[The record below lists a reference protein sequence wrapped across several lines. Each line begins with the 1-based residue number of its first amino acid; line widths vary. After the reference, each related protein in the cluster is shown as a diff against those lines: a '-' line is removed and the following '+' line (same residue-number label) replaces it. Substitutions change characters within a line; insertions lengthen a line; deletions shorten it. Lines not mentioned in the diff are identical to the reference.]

1 MTDVEVVNVLK
12 EMSMAGL
19 KVGGPILLLILVV
32 GTVISLIQTVT
43 QVQEQAIVYVV
54 KFAAVGAMLLI
65 GGPWML
71 DQLSSFFIL
80 LWNRIPEVE

>member
-12 EMSMAGL
+12 EMSVAGL
-19 KVGGPILLLILVV
+19 KVAGPILLLILVV

-54 KFAAVGAMLLI
+54 KFAAVGALLLI
-65 GGPWML
+65 AGPWML
-71 DQLSSFFIL
+71 DQLSTFFVL
-80 LWNRIPEVE
+80 LWDRIPEVE

>member
-12 EMSMAGL
+12 EMSIAGL

-54 KFAAVGAMLLI
+54 KFAAVGALLLFA
-65 GGPWML
+65 GPWML
-71 DQLSSFFIL
+71 DQLSSFFVL
-80 LWNRIPEVE
+80 LWDRIPEVE

>member
-12 EMSMAGL
+12 EMSIAAL

-54 KFAAVGAMLLI
+54 KFAAVGALLLI
-65 GGPWML
+65 AGPWML

-80 LWNRIPEVE
+80 LWDRIPEVE

>member
-1 MTDVEVVNVLK
+1 MTDVEVVNILK
-12 EMSMAGL
+12 EMSIAGL

-54 KFAAVGAMLLI
+54 KFAAVGALLLI
-65 GGPWML
+65 AGPWML
-71 DQLSSFFIL
+71 DQLSTFFVL
-80 LWNRIPEVE
+80 LWDRIPEVE